1 MALATINEEQ
11 RMIQTMA
18 RDFAREVLLPTA
30 SQRDHDRAFPA
41 EVLAQMAELG
51 FMGMMVPEEYGGAGV
66 DALSYALALAEI
78 AYGCASTAV
87 IMSVHN
93 SICCEAMVKFGDE
106 GQKRQWLPSMCDGRI
121 IGAFGLTEPGAGSD
135 PSGQK
140 TTATRDGEHYVING
154 VKQFIT
160 TGSNAGLTIVT
171 AYTDKAKTH
180 RGISAFIVPKGTPG
194 LIVGKAEDKLGL
206 KASDTVQLIFED
218 CRVPAANMLGREGEG
233 FRVAMTCLDSGRIG
247 IAAQSLGVA
256 RACLDEAIAF
266 IDSREQFGHPI
277 SQYQGIRW
285 RIADMATEIEAAELL
300 CLNAATLKAQGK
312 RFTAEASMAK
322 LFASEMVNRITG
334 QCLQLH
340 GGYGFCREYD
350 IERHF
355 RDARVFTIYEGTS
368 EIQRVVISNQ
378 ILGPQRLR

>member
-1 MALATINEEQ
+1 MALAFINEEQ

-18 RDFAREVLLPTA
+18 RDFAREVLLPGA
-30 SQRDHDRAFPA
+30 GQRDREGRFPA
-41 EVLAQMAELG
+41 DMLARMAELG
-51 FMGMMVPEEYGGAGV
+51 FLGMMVPEEYGGAGV
-66 DALSYALALAEI
+66 DAVSYVLALAEI

-87 IMSVHN
+87 VMSVHN
-93 SICCEAMVKFGDE
+93 SICCEAMVKFGSE
-106 GQKRQWLPSMCDGRI
+106 EQKRQWLPPMCDGRV

-135 PSGQK
+135 PSGQI
-140 TTATRDGEHYVING
+140 TTAVRDGDYWVLSG

-171 AYTDKAKTH
+171 AYTDKSKKH
-180 RGISAFIVPKGTPG
+180 RGVSAFLVPKGSPG
-194 LIVGKAEDKLGL
+194 LVVGKAEDKLGL
-206 KASDTVQLIFED
+206 KASDTVQLILED

-233 FRVAMTCLDSGRIG
+233 FRVAMTCLDAGRIG

-256 RACLDEAIAF
+256 RACLDEAVTF
-266 IDSREQFGHPI
+266 IDSREQFGRAI
-277 SQYQGIRW
+277 SQFQGVRW

-300 CLNAATLKAQGK
+300 CVNAALLKAQGQ

-322 LFASEMVNRITG
+322 LFASEMVNRITS

-340 GGYGFCREYD
+340 GGYGFCKEYD

-368 EIQRVVISNQ
+368 EIQRVVISNHV
-378 ILGPQRLR
+378 LGPQRVR